1 MASRDVLTFLRG
13 QKLSATLLRNLQ
25 LKLLEVQAVLN
36 DAEAKQITNSAVK
49 DWVDELKD
57 AVYDAEDLV
66 DDITTEALRRKM
78 EDDSQTQVR
87 NIIFGEGIESRVDE
101 ITDTL
106 EYLSQKKD
114 VLGLKKGVGEN
125 LSKRWPTTSL
135 VDESGVYGRD
145 VNREEIVK
153 FLLSHN
159 ASGNEIGV
167 IALVGMGGIGKTTL
181 TQLVYNDRRVDRYF
195 DLKAWVCVAEE
206 FDLLRITKTIVKAID
221 SGASDDNDLNLLQ
234 LKLKERLSRKKFFL
248 VLDDVWNEN
257 YNNWD
262 RLQTPFTVGLPGS
275 KIIVTTRSDKVASV
289 MRSVRIHHLGQL
301 SFDDCWSLFAKHA
314 FENGDSSLHPEL
326 QEIGK
331 EIVKKCKGLPL
342 AAKTLGGAL
351 YSESRVEEWENVLNS
366 ETWDLAN
373 DEILPA
379 LRLSYSFLPSHLKQ
393 CFAYCSIFPKD
404 YEFEKENLIL
414 LWMAEGFLDQS
425 ASKKTMEKVGDGYF
439 YDLVSRSFFQ
449 KSSSHK
455 SYFVMHDLIN
465 DLAQLVSGKFCV
477 QLKDGKMN
485 EIPEKFRHL
494 SFIIS
499 EYDLFERFETLTNV
513 NGLRT
518 FLPLNLGHLPR
529 YDMSDKVSKNRGPCS
544 YGYSPWFRLSNRVLN
559 DLISKAQYLRVL
571 SLCYYGI
578 IDLPDTIG
586 NLKHLR
592 YLDLSYTSIKR
603 LPDSICSL
611 YNLRTLI
618 LSFCNNLVELP
629 IMMSKLIRLRHLDI
643 SHSSVEEMPSQLGQ
657 LKSLQTLTNYRVGK
671 KSGTRVGELRELS
684 HIGGILRIKELQNVV
699 DGRDASEANLVGK
712 QYLNDL
718 RLEWNDDDG
727 VDQNGADIVLNNLQ
741 PHSNLKRLT
750 IQGYGGLRFPDW
762 LGGPAMLMINMVSL
776 RLWLCKNVSAFPP
789 LGQLPSLKHLYIN
802 GAEKVERVGA
812 EFYGTDSSS
821 TKPSFVSL
829 KALSFVYMPK
839 WKEWLCLGGQ
849 GGEFPRLKELYI
861 QYCPKLKGDLPN
873 HLPLL
878 TKLEIK
884 ECKRLVAPL
893 PRVPAIRELTTR
905 NNGRVSLMSPASDF
919 ICLESLITSDI
930 SQWTEL
936 PPVLQKLSIE
946 KADSL
951 ESLLEEEILQS
962 NTCLQDLTI
971 TQCSFS
977 RTLRRVCLPIT
988 LKSLHIYESK
998 NLELLLPEFFKCHFF
1013 LLERL
1018 DIRDSTCNS
1027 LCFPLSIYPRLT
1039 FLRID
1044 KVRGLESLSFS
1055 ISEGDPTSFKHLSVS
1070 GCPNLLSIELPA
1082 LNFSIFFIGHC
1093 ENLKSLLH
1101 KAPCFQSLI
1110 LGGCPELIFPIQGL
1124 PSNLSSLSIENCEK
1138 FRSQIEL
1145 GLQGLTS
1152 LRRFRISSKCEDLEL
1167 FPKECL
1173 LPSTLTSLHILGLP
1187 NLKSLDRKG
1196 LQLLSTLQEL
1206 EISDCPKLQSL
1217 TEERLPTSLSFL
1229 TIKNCPLLKD
1239 RCKEQLRE
1247 LLRRNKVSLQQLKT
1261 FPGRR
1266 FSIACPCDRWV
1277 FSCKESPLPNVG
1289 ALLVVLLAVAMNP
1302 MISLFISKLTEHTA
1316 AVKAIAWSPHHS
1328 GLLAS
1333 GGGTADW
1340 YICFWSTTRGNQ
1352 LNHVDIGS
1360 QVCNLA
1366 RSKNVNELVATLT
1379 GHSLRV
1385 LYLAMS
1391 PDGQTIVTGAG
1402 DETLQFRNFFPSM
1415 KTPARVKDAGVW
1427 SLGRRH
1433 I

>member
-1 MASRDVLTFLRG
+1 MAGAVVGGALLSASLQVLFDRMASRDVLTFLRE
-13 QKLSATLLRNLQ
+13 QELSATLLRNLQ

-78 EDDSQTQVR
+78 EYDSQTQVR
-87 NIIFGEGIESRVDE
+87 NIIFGEGIESRVEE

-106 EYLSQKKD
+106 EYLSLKKD

-153 FLLSHN
+153 FLLSQN
-159 ASGNEIGV
+159 ASENKISV

-181 TQLVYNDRRVDRYF
+181 TQLVYNDRRVDIYF
-195 DLKAWVCVAEE
+195 DLKAWVCVSDE
-206 FDLLRITKTIVKAID
+206 FDLVTITKTIVKAID

-234 LKLKERLSRKKFFL
+234 LKLKERLSGKKFLL

-257 YNNWD
+257 FTDWD
-262 RLQTPFTVGLPGS
+262 KLQTPFVVGLNRS
-275 KIIVTTRSDKVASV
+275 KIIVTTRSNNVASV
-289 MRSVRIHHLGQL
+289 MHSDRIHHLGQL
-301 SFDDCWSLFAKHA
+301 SFEDCWSLFAKQA
-314 FENGDSSLHPEL
+314 FKNGDSSRHPKLE
-326 QEIGK
+326 EIGK

-351 YSESRVEEWENVLNS
+351 YSELRIEEWENVLNS
-366 ETWDLAN
+366 ETWDLPK

-414 LWMAEGFLDQS
+414 LWMAEGFLEQS
-425 ASKKTMEKVGDGYF
+425 VGKKTMEKEGDEYF
-439 YDLVSRSFFQ
+439 HDLVSRSFFQ

-465 DLAQLVSGKFCV
+465 DLARLVSGKFCV
-477 QLKDGKMN
+477 QLKDRKMN
-485 EIPEKFRHL
+485 EISEKFRHL
-494 SFIIS
+494 SYFRS
-499 EYDLFERFETLTNV
+499 RYDLFDRFNTLTNI

-518 FLPLNLGHLPR
+518 FLPLNLDYSPR
-529 YDMSDKVSKNRGPCS
+529 YHLMDKTLKNVHP
-544 YGYSPWFRLSNRVLN
+544 YNYSVLPGFRLSNRVPN
-559 DLISKAQYLRVL
+559 DLLSKIQYLRVL
-571 SLCYYGI
+571 SLSYYRI

-592 YLDLSYTSIKR
+592 YLDLSYTFIKR

-611 YNLRTLI
+611 YNLQTLI
-618 LSFCNNLVELP
+618 LSFCRCLVELP
-629 IMMSKLIRLRHLDI
+629 VMMSKLIRLRHLDI
-643 SHSSVEEMPSQLGQ
+643 RHSQVKEMPSQMGQ
-657 LKSLQTLTNYRVGK
+657 LKSLQKLTNYRVGK

-684 HIGGILRIKELQNVV
+684 HICGILSIEELQNAV
-699 DGRDASEANLVGK
+699 DGGDASEANLVGK
-712 QYLNDL
+712 RYLDDL
-718 RLEWNDDDG
+718 QLEWNDGYG
-727 VDQNGADIVLNNLQ
+727 VEQNGADIVLNNLQ

-750 IQGYGGLRFPDW
+750 IHGYGGLRFPDW
-762 LGGPAMLMINMVSL
+762 LEGPAILINMVSL
-776 RLWLCKNVSAFPP
+776 RLWRCKNVSAFPP

-802 GAEKVERVGA
+802 GAQEVETVGA

-829 KALSFVYMPK
+829 KALSFDYMPK
-839 WKEWLCLGGQ
+839 WEKWLCLGGQ
-849 GGEFPRLKELYI
+849 GVEFPRLKELYI

-905 NNGRVSLMSPASDF
+905 NKGRVSLMSPASDF

-971 TQCSFS
+971 TKCSFS

-988 LKSLHIYESK
+988 LKSLRIYESK
-998 NLELLLPEFFKCHFF
+998 NLELLLPEFFKCHFS

-1018 DIRDSTCNS
+1018 DILDSTCNS
-1027 LCFPLSIYPRLT
+1027 LCFPLSLFPRLT
-1039 FLRID
+1039 RLRILRL
-1044 KVRGLESLSFS
+1044 KGLESLSFS
-1055 ISEGDPTSFKHLSVS
+1055 ISEGDPTSFDYLSVIE
-1070 GCPNLLSIELPA
+1070 CPNLVSIELPA
-1082 LNFSIFFIGHC
+1082 LNFSRSFIGHC
-1093 ENLKSLLH
+1093 KNLKSLLH
-1101 KAPCFQSLI
+1101 KAPCFQSLA
-1110 LGGCPELIFPIQGL
+1110 LEGCPELIFPIQGL
-1124 PSNLSSLSIENCEK
+1124 PSNLTSLSIIDSEK
-1138 FRSQIEL
+1138 FRSQMEL

-1152 LRRFRISSKCEDLEL
+1152 LRHFSILSECEDLEL

-1173 LPSTLTSLHILGLP
+1173 LPSTLTSLEISHLP
-1187 NLKSLDRKG
+1187 NLRSLDSKG
-1196 LQLLSTLQEL
+1196 LQLLTSLQNL
-1206 EISDCPKLQSL
+1206 DVRNCPKLQSL
-1217 TEERLPTSLSFL
+1217 TEEGLPTSLSFL
-1229 TIKNCPLLKD
+1229 TIENCPLLKE
-1239 RCKEQLRE
+1239 RCNFGTGEDWHHIAHIPHILIDDQL
-1247 LLRRNKVSLQQLKT
+1247 LQ
-1261 FPGRR
+1261 
-1266 FSIACPCDRWV
+1266 
-1277 FSCKESPLPNVG
+1277 
-1289 ALLVVLLAVAMNP
+1289 
-1302 MISLFISKLTEHTA
+1302 
-1316 AVKAIAWSPHHS
+1316 
-1328 GLLAS
+1328 
-1333 GGGTADW
+1333 
-1340 YICFWSTTRGNQ
+1340 
-1352 LNHVDIGS
+1352 
-1360 QVCNLA
+1360 
-1366 RSKNVNELVATLT
+1366 
-1379 GHSLRV
+1379 
-1385 LYLAMS
+1385 
-1391 PDGQTIVTGAG
+1391 
-1402 DETLQFRNFFPSM
+1402 
-1415 KTPARVKDAGVW
+1415 
-1427 SLGRRH
+1427 
-1433 I
+1433 